1 MGNKPLPVLHMHI
14 MTHIWQD
21 LEFNLGEIPPD
32 QGMMFASNISGLS
45 TADKSSWLKK
55 LIRLQRIG
63 G

>member
-45 TADKSSWLKK
+45 TADK
-55 LIRLQRIG
+55 
-63 G
+63 